1 MKNVLLTMTFLLIAG
16 LAAAAEPR
24 TAPVAVGEMPP
35 DFTLKDQDG
44 RAAQLSASRGER
56 PVVAVF
62 YRGHW

>member
-24 TAPVAVGEMPP
+24 TAPVAVGETPP

-44 RAAQLSASRGER
+44 QSVQLSASRGQR